1 MHQKNLAT
9 NFSIKKHLNLIKVGV
24 AVTGIAMAL
33 SSNSSMANSS
43 ATNYPDRPIS
53 WVVPF
58 PPGGA
63 MDAIARVLSRT
74 MSQELGQ
81 SIVVE
86 NKPGAGGNIGA
97 SFVAKA
103 KPDGYTIMIVA
114 NGMAVNPALYRNM
127 SYNPIKDFQPISLL
141 AAVPNILVTQAGRSD
156 VNSISDVMR
165 QVKEKPGKYSY
176 ASAGVGTSIHLAG
189 ALFTYMGKLNMLH
202 VPYKGSGPAVTDLIS
217 GQVDYMFDSITSAK
231 PHIESGKLKALAV
244 TTPKR
249 SSTLPN
255 LPTVAESGLAGYALT
270 PWFAAF
276 APVGTPP
283 AIIEKLNGAM
293 IKAMNTEQVKKTFA
307 AIGAEYIGSSP
318 QELATYLAEETTKW
332 QKIIA
337 ETGISVD

>member
-1 MHQKNLAT
+1 
-9 NFSIKKHLNLIKVGV
+9 
-24 AVTGIAMAL
+24 
-33 SSNSSMANSS
+33 
-43 ATNYPDRPIS
+43 
-53 WVVPF
+53 
-58 PPGGA
+58 
-63 MDAIARVLSRT
+63 

-97 SFVAKA
+97 SYVAKA

-141 AAVPNILVTQAGRSD
+141 AAVPNILVTQASRND
-156 VNSISDVMR
+156 VKSLNDVIL

-189 ALFTYMGKLNMLH
+189 ALFTYMGKLDMLH

-231 PHIESGKLKALAV
+231 PHIESGKIKALAV

-249 SSTLPN
+249 SSTLPD
-255 LPTVAESGLAGYALT
+255 LPTVAESGMTGYELT
-270 PWFAAF
+270 PWFATF
-276 APVGTPP
+276 APAGTPAP
-283 AIIEKLNGAM
+283 IIEKLHGAM

-307 AIGAEYIGSSP
+307 AIGAEYIGSTP
-318 QELATYLAEETTKW
+318 QELASYLAQETAKW
-332 QKIIA
+332 KKIIS

>member
-1 MHQKNLAT
+1 
-9 NFSIKKHLNLIKVGV
+9 
-24 AVTGIAMAL
+24 MAL

>member
-1 MHQKNLAT
+1 MSNLVNA
-9 NFSIKKHLNLIKVGV
+9 FSIRKRMDFVKMGGV
-24 AVTGIAMAL
+24 AAVLAL
-33 SSNSSMANSS
+33 ALNSMPSMANSS
-43 ATNYPDRPIS
+43 VSNYPDRAIT

-74 MSQELGQ
+74 MSQDLGQ
-81 SIVVE
+81 NIVVE

-97 SFVAKA
+97 SYVAKA

-114 NGMAVNPALYRNM
+114 NGMAVNPALYRSM
-127 SYNPIKDFQPISLL
+127 SYSPIKDFQPISLL
-141 AAVPNILVTQAGRSD
+141 AAVPNILVTQASRSD
-156 VNSISDVMR
+156 VNSLNDVIK
-165 QVKEKPGKYSY
+165 QVKERPGKYSY
-176 ASAGVGTSIHLAG
+176 ASAGVGTSIHLAA
-189 ALFTYMGKLNMLH
+189 ALFTYTGKLDMLH
-202 VPYKGSGPAVTDLIS
+202 VPYKGSGPAVTDLMS

-255 LPTVAESGLAGYALT
+255 LPTVAESGMTGYELT
-270 PWFAAF
+270 PWFATF
-276 APVGTPP
+276 APAGTPP
-283 AIIEKLNGAM
+283 GIIDKLNGAM

-307 AIGAEYIGSSP
+307 AIGAEYIGSTP
-318 QELATYLAEETTKW
+318 QELASYLAQETEKW
-332 QKIIA
+332 KKIIS

>member
-1 MHQKNLAT
+1 MSNLV
-9 NFSIKKHLNLIKVGV
+9 N
-24 AVTGIAMAL
+24 AL
-33 SSNSSMANSS
+33 SIRKRIDFVKMGCVAAGLALALNSMPSMANSS
-43 ATNYPDRPIS
+43 VSNYPDRAIT

-74 MSQELGQ
+74 MSQDLGQ
-81 SIVVE
+81 NIVVE

-97 SFVAKA
+97 SYVAKA

-127 SYNPIKDFQPISLL
+127 SYSPIKDFQPISLL
-141 AAVPNILVTQAGRSD
+141 AAVPNILVTQASRSD
-156 VNSISDVMR
+156 VNSLNDVIR

-176 ASAGVGTSIHLAG
+176 ASAGVGTSIHLAA
-189 ALFTYMGKLNMLH
+189 ALFTYTGKLDMLH
-202 VPYKGSGPAVTDLIS
+202 VPYKGSGPAVTDLMS

-255 LPTVAESGLAGYALT
+255 LPTVAESGMTGYELT
-270 PWFAAF
+270 PWFATF
-276 APVGTPP
+276 APVGTPSG
-283 AIIEKLNGAM
+283 IIDKLNGAM
-293 IKAMNTEQVKKTFA
+293 IKAMNTDQVKKTFA
-307 AIGAEYIGSSP
+307 AIGAEYIGSTP
-318 QELATYLAEETTKW
+318 QELASYLAQETEKW
-332 QKIIA
+332 KKIIS